1 MEGANWTKV
10 AKTHR
15 CIINLN
21 TLLYTQQRN
30 RGLKN
35 MFKSNLKRT
44 SSLLL
49 IGTLGLLALG
59 NVSANVAGDGYMDE
73 TDMVAVS
80 FWLAT
85 AMMLASTV
93 FFMLERQNVAPKWRT
108 SMTVAALVT
117 GVAWYHY
124 TYMRKHWEAFETS
137 PLVMRYIDWLITVP
151 LQVAEFYLILAA
163 IGAATAALFW
173 RLFGASL
180 VMLVAGFLA
189 ESGEMDDGLTW
200 PLFAIGVA
208 AWIYIIYEIWAGEA
222 KESVSDASEGTQFA
236 FKAMALI
243 LTVGWAIYPLGFILG
258 QGDGGTDNL
267 NILYNIA
274 DVVNKT
280 AFGMMVWYA
289 ATMDTK
295 AAASEE

>member
-1 MEGANWTKV
+1 MTLGAVSAEGAK
-10 AKTHR
+10 
-15 CIINLN
+15 L
-21 TLLYTQQRN
+21 
-30 RGLKN
+30 
-35 MFKSNLKRT
+35 
-44 SSLLL
+44 
-49 IGTLGLLALG
+49 
-59 NVSANVAGDGYMDE
+59 DE
-73 TDMVAVS
+73 NDMVGVS

-93 FFMLERQNVAPKWRT
+93 FFIMERNNVAAKWKT

-124 TYMRKHWEAFETS
+124 TYMREHWAASYAEGAGES

-163 IGAATAALFW
+163 VGAATAMLFW

-180 VMLVAGFLA
+180 VMLIAGFLG
-189 ESGEMDDGLTW
+189 ESGQAPEMPMLIVGCL
-200 PLFAIGVA
+200 
-208 AWIYIIYEIWAGEA
+208 AWFYIIYEVWAGDA
-222 KESVSDASEGTQFA
+222 KKGADTTSEGTQFA
-236 FKAMALI
+236 FKAMAII
-243 LTVGWAIYPLGFILG
+243 LTVGWAIYPIGYFLGT
-258 QGDGGTDNL
+258 GDDANTDAL

-280 AFGMMVWYA
+280 AFGLMVWYA

-295 AAASEE
+295 ASSSEE

>member
-1 MEGANWTKV
+1 MTG
-10 AKTHR
+10 
-15 CIINLN
+15 
-21 TLLYTQQRN
+21 LLF
-30 RGLKN
+30 LV
-35 MFKSNLKRT
+35 
-44 SSLLL
+44 
-49 IGTLGLLALG
+49 TLGT
-59 NVSANVAGDGYMDE
+59 VSAESAVLDPA
-73 TDMVAVS
+73 DMVAVS

-93 FFMLERQNVAPKWRT
+93 FFIMERNNVAAKWKT

-124 TYMRKHWEAFETS
+124 TYMRDHWVSQETS
-137 PLVMRYIDWLITVP
+137 PLVLRYVDWLITVP

-163 IGAATAALFW
+163 VGAATAMLFW

-180 VMLVAGFLA
+180 VMLIAGFLGEA
-189 ESGEMDDGLTW
+189 EKAPEMPMLI
-200 PLFAIGVA
+200 IGCL
-208 AWIYIIYEIWAGEA
+208 AWFYIIYEIWAGDA
-222 KESVSDASEGTQFA
+222 KKGADTTSEGTQFA

-243 LTVGWAIYPLGFILG
+243 LTVGWAIYPIGYYLGM
-258 QGDGGTDNL
+258 DNGGSNNL

-280 AFGMMVWYA
+280 AFGLMVWYA

-295 AAASEE
+295 AASSEE

>member
-1 MEGANWTKV
+1 MLFLMTLGAVSAEGAK
-10 AKTHR
+10 
-15 CIINLN
+15 L
-21 TLLYTQQRN
+21 
-30 RGLKN
+30 
-35 MFKSNLKRT
+35 
-44 SSLLL
+44 
-49 IGTLGLLALG
+49 
-59 NVSANVAGDGYMDE
+59 DE
-73 TDMVAVS
+73 TDMVGVS

-93 FFMLERQNVAPKWRT
+93 FFIMERNNVAAKWKT

-124 TYMRKHWEAFETS
+124 TYMREHWAASYAEGAGES

-163 IGAATAALFW
+163 VGAATAVLFW

-180 VMLVAGFLA
+180 VMLIAGFLG
-189 ESGEMDDGLTW
+189 ESGQAPEMPMLIVGCL
-200 PLFAIGVA
+200 
-208 AWIYIIYEIWAGEA
+208 AWFYIIYEVWAGDA
-222 KESVSDASEGTQFA
+222 KKGADTTSEGTQFA
-236 FKAMALI
+236 FKAMAII
-243 LTVGWAIYPLGFILG
+243 LTVGWAIYPIGYFLGTG
-258 QGDGGTDNL
+258 EDANTDAL

-280 AFGMMVWYA
+280 AFGLMVWYA

-295 AAASEE
+295 ASSSEE

>member
-1 MEGANWTKV
+1 MKFNEISK
-10 AKTHR
+10 
-15 CIINLN
+15 
-21 TLLYTQQRN
+21 QR
-30 RGLKN
+30 
-35 MFKSNLKRT
+35 
-44 SSLLL
+44 SLLM
-49 IGTLGLLALG
+49 TGLLFLFTVGTASAATAALDT
-59 NVSANVAGDGYMDE
+59 S
-73 TDMVAVS
+73 DMVAVS

-93 FFMLERQNVAPKWRT
+93 FFILERQNVAPKWKT

-124 TYMRKHWEAFETS
+124 TYMRDHWVGTGES
-137 PLVMRYIDWLITVP
+137 PLVLRYIDWLITVP
-151 LQVAEFYLILAA
+151 LQVSEFYLILAA
-163 IGAATAALFW
+163 VGVATAALFW

-180 VMLVAGFLA
+180 VMLITGFLA
-189 ESGEMDDGLTW
+189 ESGEMADNMTW
-200 PLFAIGVA
+200 PLFVVGML

-222 KESVSDASEGTQFA
+222 KEKVSEASEGTQFA

-243 LTVGWAIYPLGFILG
+243 LTVGWAIYPLGFVLG

-295 AAASEE
+295 AAAASEE

>member
-1 MEGANWTKV
+1 MRTMK
-10 AKTHR
+10 
-15 CIINLN
+15 NLISK
-21 TLLYTQQRN
+21 QR
-30 RGLKN
+30 
-35 MFKSNLKRT
+35 
-44 SSLLL
+44 SLLL
-49 IGTLGLLALG
+49 TALLTLLTFGT
-59 NVSANVAGDGYMDE
+59 VSAANSTLATD
-73 TDMVAVS
+73 DMVGVS
-80 FWLAT
+80 FWLAS

-93 FFMLERQNVAPKWRT
+93 FFIMERNNVADKWKT

-124 TYMRKHWEAFETS
+124 TYMRDHWANSFAAVDAETGVTGVGDS
-137 PLVMRYIDWLITVP
+137 PLVLRYIDWLITVP
-151 LQVAEFYLILAA
+151 LQVSEFYLILAA
-163 IGAATAALFW
+163 IGVASAALFW
-173 RLFGASL
+173 RLFGASI

-189 ESGEMDDGLTW
+189 EANESIDAVSDGMVW
-200 PLFAIGVA
+200 PLFAVGML

-243 LTVGWAIYPLGFILG
+243 LTVGWAIYPLGFVLG

>member
-1 MEGANWTKV
+1 MKFEISK
-10 AKTHR
+10 
-15 CIINLN
+15 
-21 TLLYTQQRN
+21 QR
-30 RGLKN
+30 
-35 MFKSNLKRT
+35 
-44 SSLLL
+44 SLLM
-49 IGTLGLLALG
+49 TGLLFLLTVGTA
-59 NVSANVAGDGYMDE
+59 SAATAVLDP

-93 FFMLERQNVAPKWRT
+93 FFIMERNNVAAKWKT

-124 TYMRKHWEAFETS
+124 TYMRDHWVSESTS
-137 PLVMRYIDWLITVP
+137 PLVLRYVDWLITVP

-163 IGAATAALFW
+163 VGAATAMLFW

-180 VMLVAGFLA
+180 VMLIAGFL
-189 ESGEMDDGLTW
+189 GEAGHAPEMPML
-200 PLFAIGVA
+200 IVGVA
-208 AWIYIIYEIWAGEA
+208 AWAYIIYEIWAGDA
-222 KESVSDASEGTQFA
+222 KKGADGTSEGTQFA

-243 LTVGWAIYPLGFILG
+243 LTFGWAIYPIGYYLGM
-258 QGDGGTDNL
+258 DSGGSDEL

-280 AFGMMVWYA
+280 AFGLMVWYA

-295 AAASEE
+295 AAAASEE

>member
-1 MEGANWTKV
+1 
-10 AKTHR
+10 
-15 CIINLN
+15 
-21 TLLYTQQRN
+21 
-30 RGLKN
+30 

-44 SSLLL
+44 SGLLL
-49 IGTLGLLALG
+49 IGTLSLLTLGTAAAEGAAL
-59 NVSANVAGDGYMDE
+59 DT
-73 TDMVAVS
+73 TDMVGVS

-93 FFMLERQNVAPKWRT
+93 FFILERQNVAAKWKT

-124 TYMRKHWEAFETS
+124 TYMRTHWSATLASTGTGDS
-137 PLVMRYIDWLITVP
+137 PLVLRYIDWLITVP
-151 LQVAEFYLILAA
+151 LQVSEFYLILAA
-163 IGAATAALFW
+163 VGVATAALFW
-173 RLFGASL
+173 RLLGASL
-180 VMLVAGFLA
+180 VMLITGFLA
-189 ESGEMDDGLTW
+189 ESGQMDDGLTW
-200 PLFAIGVA
+200 PLFGVGML
-208 AWIYIIYEIWAGEA
+208 AWIYIMYEIWAGEA
-222 KESVSDASEGTQFA
+222 KEKVSETSEGTQFA

-243 LTVGWAIYPLGFILG
+243 LTFGWAIYPIGFMLG

-295 AAASEE
+295 ASSSEE

>member
-1 MEGANWTKV
+1 MTGLLFLLTVGAVSAEGAK
-10 AKTHR
+10 
-15 CIINLN
+15 L
-21 TLLYTQQRN
+21 
-30 RGLKN
+30 
-35 MFKSNLKRT
+35 
-44 SSLLL
+44 
-49 IGTLGLLALG
+49 
-59 NVSANVAGDGYMDE
+59 DE
-73 TDMVAVS
+73 NDMVGVS

-93 FFMLERQNVAPKWRT
+93 FFIMERNNVAAKWKT

-124 TYMRKHWEAFETS
+124 TYMREHWALSYADGAGES

-163 IGAATAALFW
+163 VGAATAMLFW

-180 VMLVAGFLA
+180 VMLIAGFLG
-189 ESGEMDDGLTW
+189 ESGQAPELPMLVV
-200 PLFAIGVA
+200 GVV
-208 AWIYIIYEIWAGEA
+208 AWGYIIYEVWAGDA
-222 KESVSDASEGTQFA
+222 KKGADTTSEGTQFA

-243 LTVGWAIYPLGFILG
+243 LTFGWAIYPIGYYLGT
-258 QGDGGTDNL
+258 GDDANTDAL

-280 AFGMMVWYA
+280 AFGLMVWYA

-295 AAASEE
+295 ASSSEE

>member
-1 MEGANWTKV
+1 M
-10 AKTHR
+10 KTE
-15 CIINLN
+15 I
-21 TLLYTQQRN
+21 
-30 RGLKN
+30 
-35 MFKSNLKRT
+35 SNKR
-44 SSLLL
+44 SLLL
-49 IGTLGLLALG
+49 TGMLFLMTLGA
-59 NVSANVAGDGYMDE
+59 VSAEGAKLDE
-73 TDMVAVS
+73 NDMVGVS

-93 FFMLERQNVAPKWRT
+93 FFIMERNNVAAKWKT

-124 TYMRKHWEAFETS
+124 TYMREHWAASYADGAGES

-163 IGAATAALFW
+163 VGAATAVLFW

-180 VMLVAGFLA
+180 VMLIAGFLG
-189 ESGEMDDGLTW
+189 ESGQAPEMPMLIVGCL
-200 PLFAIGVA
+200 
-208 AWIYIIYEIWAGEA
+208 AWFYIIYEVWAGDA
-222 KESVSDASEGTQFA
+222 KKGADTTSEGTQFA
-236 FKAMALI
+236 FKAMAII
-243 LTVGWAIYPLGFILG
+243 LTVGWAIYPIGYFLGT
-258 QGDGGTDNL
+258 GDDANTDAL

-280 AFGMMVWYA
+280 AFGLMVWYA

-295 AAASEE
+295 ASSSEE

>member
-1 MEGANWTKV
+1 M
-10 AKTHR
+10 KTEISKPR
-15 CIINLN
+15 
-21 TLLYTQQRN
+21 
-30 RGLKN
+30 
-35 MFKSNLKRT
+35 
-44 SSLLL
+44 SLLL
-49 IGTLGLLALG
+49 TGLLFLLTVGA
-59 NVSANVAGDGYMDE
+59 VSAEGAKLDE
-73 TDMVAVS
+73 TDMVGVS

-93 FFMLERQNVAPKWRT
+93 FFIMERNNVAAKWKT

-124 TYMRKHWEAFETS
+124 TYMREHWASTYADGAGES

-163 IGAATAALFW
+163 VGAATAMLFW

-180 VMLVAGFLA
+180 VMLIAGFLG
-189 ESGEMDDGLTW
+189 ESGQAPEMPMLIVGC
-200 PLFAIGVA
+200 VA
-208 AWIYIIYEIWAGEA
+208 WAYIIYEVWAGDA
-222 KESVSDASEGTQFA
+222 KKGADTTSEGTQFA

-243 LTVGWAIYPLGFILG
+243 LTFGWAIYPIGYFLGTG
-258 QGDGGTDNL
+258 EDANTDAL

-280 AFGMMVWYA
+280 AFGLMVWYA

-295 AAASEE
+295 ASSSEE

>member
-1 MEGANWTKV
+1 M
-10 AKTHR
+10 KTEISKPR
-15 CIINLN
+15 
-21 TLLYTQQRN
+21 
-30 RGLKN
+30 
-35 MFKSNLKRT
+35 
-44 SSLLL
+44 SLLL
-49 IGTLGLLALG
+49 TGLLFLLTVGA
-59 NVSANVAGDGYMDE
+59 VSAEGAKLDE
-73 TDMVAVS
+73 NDMVGVS

-93 FFMLERQNVAPKWRT
+93 FFIMERNNVAAKWKT

-124 TYMRKHWEAFETS
+124 TYMREHWATTYADGAGES

-163 IGAATAALFW
+163 VGAATAMLFW

-180 VMLVAGFLA
+180 VMLIAGFLG
-189 ESGEMDDGLTW
+189 ESGQAPEMPMLIVGC
-200 PLFAIGVA
+200 VA
-208 AWIYIIYEIWAGEA
+208 WAYIIYEVWAGDA
-222 KESVSDASEGTQFA
+222 KKGADTTSEGTQFA

-243 LTVGWAIYPLGFILG
+243 LTFGWAIYPIGYFLGTG
-258 QGDGGTDNL
+258 ADANTDAL

-280 AFGMMVWYA
+280 AFGLMVWYA

-295 AAASEE
+295 AASSEE